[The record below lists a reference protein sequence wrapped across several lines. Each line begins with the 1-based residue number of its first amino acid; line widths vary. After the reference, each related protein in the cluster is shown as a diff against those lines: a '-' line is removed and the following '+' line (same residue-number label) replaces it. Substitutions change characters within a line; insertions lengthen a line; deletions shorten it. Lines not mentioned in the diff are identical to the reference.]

1 MKKQMQIALFLTA
14 GLAILLF
21 FASGLYCVLPEQVMH
36 RQMRAYL
43 VQDFEI
49 IREEAASLYQM
60 DFNPEYLMLAQDS
73 DHLYLGHVQ
82 GNLDNGWRRLGHWE
96 PAGDLTT
103 HPRGEVLSFIPSP
116 IMLNA
121 ATTEAQQA
129 ESGYYSMD
137 TLPVFVIDESL
148 QGDTVEGTLDFTI
161 QKGKGFYERF
171 AGLRLEIDARAE
183 LDAEGRGMLSFS
195 PFGLRMS
202 GITPDMEFEEDE
214 PLWLG
219 RSLFYRIIDRDKAI
233 DLHLTLL
240 KDGEAIHTETAR
252 LGEE

>member
-1 MKKQMQIALFLTA
+1 MKKQMQISLFLTA

-49 IREEAASLYQM
+49 IREEA
-60 DFNPEYLMLAQDS
+60 DS
-73 DHLYLGHVQ
+73 GHLYLGHVQ

-116 IMLNA
+116 IMLEA

-161 QKGKGFYERF
+161 QKGKGFYEHF

-202 GITPDMEFEEDE
+202 GITPDMEFEEDD

-219 RSLFYRIIDRDKAI
+219 RSLFYRIIDRDQAI

-240 KDGEAIHTETAR
+240 KDGEAIHTETVR